1 MICPQGLCLL
11 VIVASASGWMYGA
24 LSLSRSS
31 TRQMASLSSAA
42 SAASAMCRL
51 RPDVRNQV
59 IILAGATSVGKSKA
73 ARQLCQSGRCEIII
87 ADSVQIYRHL
97 DIGSNKP
104 SAEELAETP
113 HHLVNICDAHDDYSC
128 GDFVKAAV
136 PIIYDVLNRG
146 KVPVVVGGSTMWLQ
160 WLVHGVPDA
169 PKASPVDQVEARR
182 LLLEASEDWDR
193 AVEIVSQYDPA
204 RTRRLGRN
212 DWYRLQRY
220 LEVALSVR
228 RLRSEE
234 EERGEGHVAE
244 TTDDAAVVGGD
255 RTKVLADLDLRCF
268 FLSEKREQLYH
279 TIDSRCEMMLKQ
291 GLVQEVAGLLM
302 EERLTPSAVAS
313 KAIGYRQT
321 IEYLCR
327 PRYEELSIRAFDAYV
342 KDFATATRN
351 YAKRQMQWYRKDA
364 AFLWLSIDRPDPAAS
379 ASSSDLAPYA
389 QVARE
394 IDYWCSL
401 PESNFGQIIK
411 QQMLRALSVQ
421 SVRKKKHHGHRIGVD
436 KKGEYGEREWLAVA
450 ALVSS
455 GEIGRSSVPELL
467 KPSTPA
473 SSSPLTPADAETL
486 VTRARPAKAVHGHEP
501 FNGLELS
508 AFPESP
514 LPPTKWSAEDV
525 LIRAADDA
533 LGAASAMKRYQSRFE
548 SIGVGAAKEVRGD
561 FDAVLRAADESCKLL
576 RLRHPALLEDFR
588 GTVKNVEDPTNV
600 V

>member
-1 MICPQGLCLL
+1 M
-11 VIVASASGWMYGA
+11 ASA
-24 LSLSRSS
+24 
-31 TRQMASLSSAA
+31 SAA
-42 SAASAMCRL
+42 SAACRL
-51 RPDVRNQV
+51 RPDARNQV

-113 HHLVNICDAHDDYSC
+113 HHLVNICDAHDIYSC

-169 PKASPVDQVEARR
+169 PKASSVDEAEARR

-193 AVEIVSQYDPA
+193 AVEIVSQYDAA
-204 RTRRLGRN
+204 RVSRLGRN

-228 RLRSEE
+228 RLRSQ
-234 EERGEGHVAE
+234 EGGDNAGTSA
-244 TTDDAAVVGGD
+244 TTEDNDRAVVEGD

-279 TIDSRCEMMLKQ
+279 TIDSRCEVMLKQ

-327 PRYEELSIRAFDAYV
+327 PRYEELNIRAFDGFV

-364 AFLWLSIDRPDPAAS
+364 AFLWLSIDRPDPAIH
-379 ASSSDLAPYA
+379 SSSDLAPYA

-401 PESNFGQIIK
+401 PQSNFGQIIK

-436 KKGEYGEREWLAVA
+436 KKGEYGAREWLAVA

-455 GEIGRSSVPELL
+455 GEIGRTSVPELL
-467 KPSTPA
+467 MPPAAPPTVLPPTPA
-473 SSSPLTPADAETL
+473 VDAEAL
-486 VTRARPAKAVHGHEP
+486 VAKGAGRAKAVRGHQP
-501 FNGLELS
+501 FDDLDLS

-514 LPPTKWSAEDV
+514 LPPAKWSAEDV

-533 LGAASAMKRYQSRFE
+533 LGVASSMKRYQSRFE
-548 SIGVGAAKEVRGD
+548 SIGVGAAEDVGD

-576 RLRHPALLEDFR
+576 RNRHPALLLEFASAFAGKKSKD
-588 GTVKNVEDPTNV
+588 
-600 V
+600 